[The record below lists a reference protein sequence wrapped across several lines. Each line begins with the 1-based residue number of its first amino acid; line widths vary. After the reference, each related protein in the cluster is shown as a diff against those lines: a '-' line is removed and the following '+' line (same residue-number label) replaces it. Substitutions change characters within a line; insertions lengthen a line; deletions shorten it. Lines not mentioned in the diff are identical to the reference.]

1 MQQARAAP
9 GSASRRTHHAQKRGS
24 LSKGCVSRAA
34 HQTPL
39 TSRKRPVN
47 PGGNHIRANMVHASL
62 VAGPLIIHVGR
73 LPGERATPNPR
84 RRWAEKA
91 LHPTHPRWGRLSTAA
106 VRVPRGPPNAAHF
119 KKATGK
125 PRREPH
131 TREHGPRVA
140 RGRTAHHP
148 RRPPAWRASNAQ
160 STEAL
165 GRESSAPNAPALGP
179 TLHSRAAPTQA
190 LEHTRLVPAE
200 PPPSPGR

>member
-73 LPGERATPNPR
+73 SREKTARLPRGRRAEELRTQRTRGRADSPR
-84 RRWAEKA
+84 R
-91 LHPTHPRWGRLSTAA
+91 T
-106 VRVPRGPPNAAHF
+106 
-119 KKATGK
+119 
-125 PRREPH
+125 
-131 TREHGPRVA
+131 
-140 RGRTAHHP
+140 
-148 RRPPAWRASNAQ
+148 
-160 STEAL
+160 
-165 GRESSAPNAPALGP
+165 
-179 TLHSRAAPTQA
+179 APTRA
-190 LEHTRLVPAE
+190 LE
-200 PPPSPGR
+200 

>member
-91 LHPTHPRWGRLSTAA
+91 LHPTHPRWGRLSTAELHRRRPWNTRGLSPPSRRRRPA
-106 VRVPRGPPNAAHF
+106 VERALADIHVVLSRCCADCDGAALF
-119 KKATGK
+119 
-125 PRREPH
+125 RL
-131 TREHGPRVA
+131 A
-140 RGRTAHHP
+140 RGAAARCALP
-148 RRPPAWRASNAQ
+148 LRLRGGCRRARAQRS
-160 STEAL
+160 
-165 GRESSAPNAPALGP
+165 
-179 TLHSRAAPTQA
+179 
-190 LEHTRLVPAE
+190 
-200 PPPSPGR
+200 